1 MALWWRKV
9 CQLSVNVWP
18 TLWRRNI
25 LLQRLFSWLIRT
37 NIYTQGTKNMMRFSI
52 WFRQVRDHKYTSV
65 PVWVPVDVTVETFP
79 LLPSCSQTPSKHFFC
94 SLSLFVYS
102 VSLPLK
108 SMWIAPLKFPRGP
121 VDMLSPR
128 WGHPVHTQ
136 VPWWC
141 TMCLRCFRPRPLSL
155 KSVTRCCDVSTRALA
170 IAIPGNPERT
180 QSYCVCVCMYI
191 FIWALQRI
199 SVLI

>member
-1 MALWWRKV
+1 MSGQRCGVETFSSSVCFPGSLGPTFTHKGQKTWWGFPSDSGK
-9 CQLSVNVWP
+9 S
-18 TLWRRNI
+18 
-25 LLQRLFSWLIRT
+25 
-37 NIYTQGTKNMMRFSI
+37 GT
-52 WFRQVRDHKYTSV
+52 TSTYFF
-65 PVWVPVDVTVETFP
+65 PVLVPVDATVETFP
-79 LLPSCSQTPSKHFFC
+79 LLQSCYQKPSNQFFFFAA
-94 SLSLFVYS
+94 SLPFVYS

-128 WGHPVHTQ
+128 WGRPVHTQ

-170 IAIPGNPERT
+170 IAIPGNPERKEREIL
-180 QSYCVCVCMYI
+180 SVYI
-191 FIWALQRI
+191 FSFKPSKGFQFY
-199 SVLI
+199 

>member
-1 MALWWRKV
+1 MWW
-9 CQLSVNVWP
+9 W
-18 TLWRRNI
+18 
-25 LLQRLFSWLIRT
+25 
-37 NIYTQGTKNMMRFSI
+37 
-52 WFRQVRDHKYTSV
+52 
-65 PVWVPVDVTVETFP
+65 
-79 LLPSCSQTPSKHFFC
+79 KHFLSFRAAIKNHPTSYFFAA
-94 SLSLFVYS
+94 SLPFVYS

-128 WGHPVHTQ
+128 WGRPVHTQ

-170 IAIPGNPERT
+170 IAIPGNPERKERERYWVCIYFHLSPPEDFSFIKGGLLRWPPVVAT
-180 QSYCVCVCMYI
+180 LLSWYCKPVTICVILI
-191 FIWALQRI
+191 FIGFMNCTSFKVVKKYSKAAELRM
-199 SVLI
+199 

>member
-1 MALWWRKV
+1 MGKKV

-52 WFRQVRDHKYTSV
+52 WFRQVRDHKYIFFPSFGACWRDGGNISSPSELLSKTIQ
-65 PVWVPVDVTVETFP
+65 PVFFFAAS
-79 LLPSCSQTPSKHFFC
+79 LP
-94 SLSLFVYS
+94 FVYS

-128 WGHPVHTQ
+128 WGRPVHTQ

-170 IAIPGNPERT
+170 IAIPGNPERKEREIL
-180 QSYCVCVCMYI
+180 SVYI
-191 FIWALQRI
+191 FSFKPSKGFQFY
-199 SVLI
+199 